1 MTDIV
6 DEILSMLEDTPVTAD
21 QVHPEVPHPSV
32 DEPSRPV
39 KEPRTYEMADGEKLF
54 SEVFGWE
61 PTSIPN
67 IPVKVFT
74 GYDTAKAPEYYVP
87 PKHEV
92 ELFAMAMRL
101 KLLCNVVG
109 PTGSGKDTMIE
120 YYSEKT
126 GRPYCRIDHNQE
138 LERSSIFYQTHIT
151 DGDTDVVLGILPR
164 AMQEPTI
171 IVLNELSRAPSF
183 ALILYQ
189 RVFDRRQIAITEAK
203 GEDLIINAHEECLFC
218 AADNTKGNG
227 DDMDLYSASNVL
239 DASTINRIDMI
250 LEHDYMTATQEEE
263 LIIKMLPSIDPKDAT
278 VLAKFSQLMHQGFK
292 KREITTA
299 FSPRNLLSVTKLMGE
314 GMSLQ
319 DAVSINF
326 FSRLTE
332 SELADARESL
342 RAITG

>member
-1 MTDIV
+1 MSDVI
-6 DEILSMLEDTPVTAD
+6 DEILAMIDSTKVDTPD
-21 QVHPEVPHPSV
+21 LGLP
-32 DEPSRPV
+32 
-39 KEPRTYEMADGEKLF
+39 KEPEPVVRTAPKVEHKASDGEVMF
-54 SEVFGWE
+54 SELFGWT
-61 PTSIPN
+61 PTYIPD

-74 GYDTAKAPEYYVP
+74 GYDTAKAPDFYLP
-87 PKHEV
+87 PRKEV

-101 KLLCNVVG
+101 GLLANVVG

-164 AMQEPTI
+164 AMQEPTL

-189 RVFDRRQIAITEAK
+189 RVFDRRQLAVTEAK
-203 GEDLIINAHEECLFC
+203 GKDLIIDAHPDCLFC

-250 LEHDYMTATQEEE
+250 IEHDYMSTADECE
-263 LIIKMLPSIDPKDAT
+263 LITRMYPDIQKTEAEQ
-278 VLAKFSQLMHQGFK
+278 LAKFSHLMHQGYK

-299 FSPRNLLSVTKLMGE
+299 FSPRNLLSVTKLMRE
-314 GMSLQ
+314 GLDMQ
-319 DAVSINF
+319 HAVSINF
-326 FSRLTE
+326 FSRLSE
-332 SELADARESL
+332 SELADAKESL